1 MKKVAHLSDL
11 HFGRTDAAVVAG
23 LLDDLHAEQPDLIV
37 ISGDFTQRARGREF
51 RAAFR
56 FLRRLPAAPIL
67 SVPGNHDV
75 PPADLLLRFIAPFA
89 RYRRWISDELC
100 PFVETD
106 EIAVL
111 GINTARRARLG
122 LNWAEG
128 SISRAQIDLVQR
140 RFAAVDPAK
149 LRILVAHHPFVA
161 PPEAPHTTVA
171 RRAGRA
177 LPVFN
182 EIGID
187 LLLAGHLHRGWS
199 VKAAA
204 HIEHA
209 LLVVQA
215 ATATSTRLRDEPN
228 SYNVLLLEPER
239 IGVRVRAWHG
249 HRFDAV
255 GTGWFARTSRG
266 DDWIRSNFS
275 AR

>member
-1 MKKVAHLSDL
+1 MKTVAHLSDL
-11 HFGRTDAAVVAG
+11 HFGRTDAVVVAG

-37 ISGDFTQRARGREF
+37 ISGDFTQSARQREF
-51 RAAFR
+51 RAAYR
-56 FLRRLPAAPIL
+56 FLRRLPAPIL
-67 SVPGNHDV
+67 AVPGNHDV
-75 PPADLLLRFIAPFA
+75 PPADLLLRFLAPFA
-89 RYRRWISDELC
+89 RYRYWVNNELC

-106 EIAVL
+106 AMAVL

-128 SISRAQIDLVQR
+128 SISRAQIEMVQR
-140 RFAAVDPAK
+140 RFDAVDPAK

-161 PPEAPHTTVA
+161 PPGAPRTTVA
-171 RRAGRA
+171 RRADSA
-177 LPVFN
+177 LPVFAD
-182 EIGID
+182 IGID

-228 SYNVLLLEPER
+228 SYNVLLLEKER

-249 HRFDAV
+249 DRFEAV
-255 GTGWFARTSRG
+255 GTAWFARTSRG
-266 DDWIRSNFS
+266 DGWIRSNFS

>member
-1 MKKVAHLSDL
+1 MKTVAHLSDL

-23 LLDDLHAEQPDLIV
+23 LLDDLHAEQPDLII
-37 ISGDFTQRARGREF
+37 ISGDFTQSARSREF
-51 RAAFR
+51 RAAHR
-56 FLRRLPAAPIL
+56 FLRRLPAPTL

-75 PPADLLLRFIAPFA
+75 PPADLLLRFLAPFA
-89 RYRRWISDELC
+89 RYRHWISDDLC

-106 EIAVL
+106 EVAVL

-128 SISRAQIDLVQR
+128 SISHAQIELVRR
-140 RFAAVDPAK
+140 RFDGVDPAK
-149 LRILVAHHPFVA
+149 LRIVVAHHPFVA
-161 PPEAPHTTVA
+161 PASAPRTTVA
-171 RRAGRA
+171 RRADRA
-177 LPVFN
+177 LPIFATA
-182 EIGID
+182 GID

-228 SYNVLLLEPER
+228 SYNVLLLEKER

-249 HRFDAV
+249 DRFEAV
-255 GTGWFARTSRG
+255 GTAWFARTSRG
-266 DDWIRSNFS
+266 DNWIRSDFS
-275 AR
+275 GH

>member
-1 MKKVAHLSDL
+1 MKTVAHLSDL
-11 HFGRTDAAVVAG
+11 HFGRTDASVVAG

-37 ISGDFTQRARGREF
+37 ISGDFTQGARSREF
-51 RAAFR
+51 RAAYR
-56 FLRRLPAAPIL
+56 FLRRLPAPVL

-75 PPADLLLRFIAPFA
+75 PAADLLLRFLAPFA
-89 RYRRWISDELC
+89 RYRHWISDDLC
-100 PFVETD
+100 PFIETD
-106 EIAVL
+106 EAAVL
-111 GINTARRARLG
+111 GLNTARRARLG

-128 SISRAQIDLVQR
+128 SISHAQIDLVQR
-140 RFAAVDPAK
+140 RFDAVDPAK

-161 PPEAPHTTVA
+161 PPTAPYTTVA
-171 RRAGRA
+171 RRSDRA
-177 LPVFN
+177 LPIFVDV
-182 EIGID
+182 GID

-215 ATATSTRLRDEPN
+215 ATATSTRLREEPN
-228 SYNVLLLEPER
+228 SYNVLLLEKER

-249 HRFDAV
+249 DRFEAV
-255 GTGWFARTSRG
+255 GTAWFARSSRG
-266 DDWIRSNFS
+266 DDWVRSNFS